1 MSDET
6 NRKTKDMGNR
16 CNICVGSIDLLKF
29 SIPPTTYSN
38 FIIKNRNYTFV
49 RLSNS

>member
-1 MSDET
+1 
-6 NRKTKDMGNR
+6 MGNR

-38 FIIKNRNYTFV
+38 SLLKIGITHLKGYQI
-49 RLSNS
+49 LK